1 MAFRYRSFLGGL
13 LLILAA
19 AQPAGAD
26 EPTHGIAMHGQPK
39 YAEGFAHFDYVNP
52 DAPRGGELRLP
63 AGGSFDSLNPFIVK
77 GTAPVGLRGNVFESL
92 MARSY
97 DEPFSLYGLIAEKI
111 EVPDDR
117 TSITFTL
124 RTDARFS
131 DGEPVTVDDV
141 LYSWEALRTEGRP
154 NYRTYYNKVS
164 KAEQTGPRSVTFTI
178 GPDIDREMPLIL
190 GLMPILPKHIYEARG
205 LDKASLDT
213 PVGSGPYT
221 VAEVEPGSRITYQRN
236 PDYWGE
242 GLNVNLGHNNPDRI
256 TYEFYRNATSAFEAF
271 KKGLTDIRIEDDP
284 GDWAEAYSFP
294 AALRGEVQLLEVP
307 VGLPSGMKGFA
318 MNTRRAPFDDKL
330 VREAMI
336 LLFDFEWMNEKLYH
350 GQYVRTESFYDES
363 ELASV
368 GRPASPEERALLAPY
383 TDWIDPEILEE
394 GYVAPVSDG
403 AGSNRSNRR
412 AAYALLEE
420 AGYRIRGGVFVNP
433 RTGKPLSFEI
443 LVDKPIDERLA
454 LAFANLLKRDGIE
467 AEVRYVD
474 ASQYQTRLDDYDF
487 DMMLYQWDA
496 SLSPGNEQSFYWSSD
511 AADRNGTRNYMG
523 AKSPAVDAMIGALL
537 EAKSREDFVTAARAL
552 DRALLSGAYVI
563 PLFHAPNM
571 WIAHWNRVAAPET
584 PMLWGYRSQV
594 WWVEEAA
601 D

>member
-26 EPTHGIAMHGQPK
+26 EATHGIAMHGQPK

-124 RTDARFS
+124 RENARFS

-178 GPDIDREMPLIL
+178 GPDTDREMPLIL
-190 GLMPILPKHIYEARG
+190 GLMPILPKHIYEVRG

-403 AGSNRSNRR
+403 AGSNRANRR
-412 AAYALLEE
+412 AAYALLKE
-420 AGYRIRGGVFVNP
+420 AGYRIRSGVFVNP

-584 PMLWGYRSQV
+584 PMLWGYRPQV

>member
-26 EPTHGIAMHGQPK
+26 EATHGIAMHGQPK
-39 YAEGFAHFDYVNP
+39 YAKGFAHFDYVNP
-52 DAPRGGELRLP
+52 DAPKGGELRLP

-124 RTDARFS
+124 RENARFS

-190 GLMPILPKHIYEARG
+190 GLMPILPRHIYEVRG

-403 AGSNRSNRR
+403 AGSNRANRR
-412 AAYALLEE
+412 AAYALLKE
-420 AGYRIRGGVFVNP
+420 AGYRIRSGVFVNP

-584 PMLWGYRSQV
+584 PMLWGYRPQV